1 MILTGIAV
9 VAPAL
14 SDSQADVVLG
24 IDCAFEVIRDRIFYK
39 RTK

>member
-1 MILTGIAV
+1 MLLTGIAV

-24 IDCAFEVIRDRIFYK
+24 IDCVLKVIRDAIFDE
-39 RTK
+39 